1 MSHFEDVRN
10 LKTKNSA
17 AFVPP
22 STVKSKSRVKS
33 HFRNENC
40 AAASLLPPPDQTRS
54 VPNLKVTIS
63 SADSRQ
69 VDGPDGNA
77 ATVRLVKGSQK
88 QEVKRLATVRR
99 KLEQGQ
105 LKVREAEVVVK
116 QVHPVPKQVVV
127 LEDEDEPM
135 LWEAIRE
142 QDRVAAEFEAT
153 SLAEAEV
160 VNRRLEELSERL
172 RRKKLDIELK
182 EERKRAILAHKAS
195 FQTLLNVYMDT
206 LAGYDGEF
214 VASFV
219 NQEKS
224 VLDLIESFNQLLGA
238 NDGRETTLADVDRTA
253 ELCKQLER
261 INTEVIDLRNQM
273 MKERGLV
280 QEVQPPP
287 SGISFNSDE
296 VLKFYSEIKRFYE
309 QTQQKIQPLADDPS
323 LFVYRKNL
331 GTVVNVA
338 VSTMSGSCAW
348 IEAQFNLLDALLGGA
363 RVAVANSG
371 TFVTTEG
378 YPEARAYCASMLA
391 EKYVHQADLLI
402 SNNPPCAFPI
412 ASVIVA
418 LWQKYPDFGRLLLAV
433 LFRECPFLAPFYPA
447 RSEPDQDQ
455 ADYRRSLGYRFG
467 PDGTPER
474 QIVYLKRMAALARLY
489 GAIVASN
496 LRKGTAGLAH
506 PHGLEF
512 GWRWICAVLNMA
524 PLADICATL
533 LTEVLLMAGHRMWHC
548 YEDQFVKVLR
558 VLYEKYVPMLPKGE
572 GWPKARLDRLL
583 LKIKVEGRIETPI
596 GMVGEG
602 FW

>member
-17 AFVPP
+17 AFDPP
-22 STVKSKSRVKS
+22 STVKPKSRVKS

-40 AAASLLPPPDQTRS
+40 AAASLLSPPDQTRS

-63 SADSRQ
+63 SSFRRFPT
-69 VDGPDGNA
+69 GC
-77 ATVRLVKGSQK
+77 
-88 QEVKRLATVRR
+88 R
-99 KLEQGQ
+99 KLSGWPRFAASWSRDRQ
-105 LKVREAEVVVK
+105 KVREAEVVVK
-116 QVHPVPKQVVV
+116 QVPPVRKLPEQVVV

-280 QEVQPPP
+280 QEVPPPP
-287 SGISFNSDE
+287 SGIPFNSDE

-348 IEAQFNLLDALLGGA
+348 IEAQFNLLDALLGGT

-391 EKYVHQADLLI
+391 EKYV
-402 SNNPPCAFPI
+402 
-412 ASVIVA
+412 
-418 LWQKYPDFGRLLLAV
+418 
-433 LFRECPFLAPFYPA
+433 
-447 RSEPDQDQ
+447 
-455 ADYRRSLGYRFG
+455 
-467 PDGTPER
+467 
-474 QIVYLKRMAALARLY
+474 
-489 GAIVASN
+489 
-496 LRKGTAGLAH
+496 
-506 PHGLEF
+506 
-512 GWRWICAVLNMA
+512 
-524 PLADICATL
+524 
-533 LTEVLLMAGHRMWHC
+533 
-548 YEDQFVKVLR
+548 
-558 VLYEKYVPMLPKGE
+558 
-572 GWPKARLDRLL
+572 
-583 LKIKVEGRIETPI
+583 
-596 GMVGEG
+596 
-602 FW
+602 

>member
-261 INTEVIDLRNQM
+261 ISKFPFLDKLRSCE
-273 MKERGLV
+273 ERNRIFG
-280 QEVQPPP
+280 
-287 SGISFNSDE
+287 F
-296 VLKFYSEIKRFYE
+296 
-309 QTQQKIQPLADDPS
+309 
-323 LFVYRKNL
+323 
-331 GTVVNVA
+331 
-338 VSTMSGSCAW
+338 
-348 IEAQFNLLDALLGGA
+348 
-363 RVAVANSG
+363 
-371 TFVTTEG
+371 
-378 YPEARAYCASMLA
+378 
-391 EKYVHQADLLI
+391 EKYLT
-402 SNNPPCAFPI
+402 F
-412 ASVIVA
+412 
-418 LWQKYPDFGRLLLAV
+418 KRLN
-433 LFRECPFLAPFYPA
+433 C
-447 RSEPDQDQ
+447 
-455 ADYRRSLGYRFG
+455 
-467 PDGTPER
+467 
-474 QIVYLKRMAALARLY
+474 
-489 GAIVASN
+489 
-496 LRKGTAGLAH
+496 
-506 PHGLEF
+506 
-512 GWRWICAVLNMA
+512 
-524 PLADICATL
+524 
-533 LTEVLLMAGHRMWHC
+533 
-548 YEDQFVKVLR
+548 
-558 VLYEKYVPMLPKGE
+558 
-572 GWPKARLDRLL
+572 
-583 LKIKVEGRIETPI
+583 
-596 GMVGEG
+596 
-602 FW
+602 